1 MANGDKYHVTT
12 VANLDRVAI
21 ANVFYVDVVDDSGAP
36 SDVEELHD
44 QFTTNIVGKLK
55 ALQSSKVEYECN
67 LIRKLEPTSDPAYMY
82 PLTDVGALGTGS
94 LPSNLT
100 MCCNTWS
107 GSGRPYE
114 RGRWF
119 FSGLLE
125 TGVADGRWTKA
136 TALTWAAFLAQIGTS
151 FGPAGKSYRLVHWS
165 EALEEFYP
173 MVRGRLAAVPRK
185 LRNRTPGLCSIG

>member
-114 RGRWF
+114 RGNRLNVGSLPRTDRDVVRPSWQVVP
-119 FSGLLE
+119 SSSLE
-125 TGVADGRWTKA
+125 
-136 TALTWAAFLAQIGTS
+136 
-151 FGPAGKSYRLVHWS
+151 
-165 EALEEFYP
+165 
-173 MVRGRLAAVPRK
+173 
-185 LRNRTPGLCSIG
+185 